1 MNENAKNQLLELL
14 KNIGYLENAAVF
26 DPKLLSC
33 GLYDS
38 TVEVKLSND
47 SIFKANGK
55 GKGKT
60 NANIAAAEAL
70 LNRLHEKHPEIVI
83 NWDKINVEAQRG
95 DALIKLAVYL
105 CDEWQSAE
113 EKSKQLQKLESDS
126 YLVEVFDRW
135 KSQGNPDLAIWG
147 DNLGGKRKATLVE
160 ALLWRR
166 FGIEAMNADAPA
178 QMQSLLQ
185 TLRSPI

>member
-1 MNENAKNQLLELL
+1 MNENARTKLLELL
-14 KNIGYLENAAVF
+14 KNLGYPENAAVF
-26 DPKLLSC
+26 DPKPLSD

-38 TVEVKLSND
+38 TVEVKLSD
-47 SIFKANGK
+47 GRIFKANGK

-60 NANIAAAEAL
+60 NANNEAARAL
-70 LNRLHEKHPEIVI
+70 LEQLRRNHPEIFI
-83 NWDKINVEAQRG
+83 NWEEINVEAQRG

-105 CDEWQSAE
+105 STKWQSADD
-113 EKSKQLQKLESDS
+113 KSKQLQNLESDF
-126 YLVEVFDRW
+126 YLAQLFDDW

-166 FGIEAMNADAPA
+166 FGMQLITTDAPA

-185 TLRSPI
+185 TLRS